1 MLTVKEWQNHLAKTE
16 MCSLSFPSSK
26 SHVGI
31 QAIIIIYLFFLVVVL
46 EFEFRGFVL
55 ARKMLYGLS
64 HAFSSFCSGY
74 F

>member
-31 QAIIIIYLFFLVVVL
+31 QAIIIIYFF
-46 EFEFRGFVL
+46 FFG
-55 ARKMLYGLS
+55 
-64 HAFSSFCSGY
+64 SGIGV
-74 F
+74 